1 MQHKLV
7 LILGRF
13 AYEIQDG
20 PEAIAISIAVMLIFS
35 IWLNMTMM
43 VMIMIRITMRN
54 ITILAETNATIMVI
68 VKTYDENDDNGS

>member
-1 MQHKLV
+1 MQHKIV
-7 LILGRF
+7 GRVGRF
-13 AYEIQDG
+13 AYEIRDG

-54 ITILAETNATIMVI
+54 ITTMAETNATIMVI
-68 VKTYDENDDNGS
+68 VKKI